1 MRRHAEY
8 INLLYGAYL
17 IWGRNNENKNCFNM
31 FSALCQ
37 YITQLLS
44 GVTFA
49 VRVVVLFAV
58 FVVVVLC

>member
-1 MRRHAEY
+1 
-8 INLLYGAYL
+8 
-17 IWGRNNENKNCFNM
+17 M